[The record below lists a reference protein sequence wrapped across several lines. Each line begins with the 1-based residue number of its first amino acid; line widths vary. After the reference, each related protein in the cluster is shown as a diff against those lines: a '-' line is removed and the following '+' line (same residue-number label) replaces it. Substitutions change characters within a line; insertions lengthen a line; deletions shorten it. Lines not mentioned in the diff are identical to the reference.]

1 MSAVIVAAP
10 ASRWPTA
17 HRSWRTPCRPAS
29 AWSGSG
35 FLVSLPDG
43 PQYTNHL
50 GTVHASALLA
60 AAEAGSGAFLV
71 RQFGEASGYLP
82 VVRRLEAK
90 FRKPPGGA
98 LPPGLVVPVEE
109 VWDRRRGRERETYT
123 LQGYSP
129 VLGNRP
135 PELNSPGGLQKPVV
149 LVSSNEGASPA
160 DQRGQGSRAST
171 RYSIT

>member
-10 ASRWPTA
+10 PSRWPTA

-135 PELNSPGGLQKPVV
+135 PEYLLGVLSSLPLAGLHPDDSAPWLRV
-149 LVSSNEGASPA
+149 GPT
-160 DQRGQGSRAST
+160 QGRASVEGGG
-171 RYSIT
+171 R